1 MRKLTATMIVRNEE
15 RRLPACLDSLAGV
28 ADALAILD
36 TGSRDGTPTLLAREE
51 AAGRFDVRWESADV
65 DDFGRAR
72 RRALALAGTPWALW
86 IDADERLTAALREEL
101 RRRLANG
108 SLDTC
113 DAWRI
118 PVDTHVLGRRMTCRE
133 LSGRPHLRL
142 FRTRG
147 ATFADA
153 AVHEGVTLPPGARI
167 GDLAGPLDHHT
178 MTSWREYL
186 RKVDRYTRL
195 EAGRGS
201 RARAAWHL
209 WVAAP
214 ATFWRQYVRRG
225 CARDGWAGLVWAG
238 TSALGAV
245 LRDARTLA
253 RRG

>member
-28 ADALAILD
+28 VDALAILD
-36 TGSRDGTPTLLAREE
+36 TGSRDGTVALLVAEE
-51 AAGRFDVRWESADV
+51 AAGRFAVRWAGSEM
-65 DDFGRAR
+65 DDFGPAR
-72 RRALALAGTPWALW
+72 RRALALVGTPWALW
-86 IDADERLTAALREEL
+86 VDADERLSGSLREEL
-101 RRRLANG
+101 QRRITDG
-108 SLDTC
+108 SIETC

-118 PVDTHVLGRRMTCRE
+118 PLDTHVLGRRMTCRE
-133 LSGRPHLRL
+133 LAGRPHLRL

-147 ATFADA
+147 ATFDDA
-153 AVHEGVTLPPGARI
+153 AVHEGVSLPPGARI
-167 GDLAGPLDHHT
+167 GDFAGPLDHHT

-186 RKVDRYTRL
+186 RKVDQYTRL
-195 EAGRGS
+195 EARRGS

-225 CARDGWAGLVWAG
+225 CVRDGWAGLVWAG

-245 LRDARTLA
+245 LRDARTLV
-253 RRG
+253 RRR

>member
-36 TGSRDGTPTLLAREE
+36 TGSRDGTPALLAREE
-51 AAGRFDVRWESADV
+51 AAGRFDVRWESADLN
-65 DDFGRAR
+65 DYGGAR

-86 IDADERLTAALREEL
+86 IDADERLTDALREEL
-101 RRRLANG
+101 RRRLADG
-108 SLDTC
+108 SLEAC

-225 CARDGWAGLVWAG
+225 CVRDGWAGLVWAG

>member
-15 RRLPACLDSLAGV
+15 HRLPACLDSLAGV
-28 ADALAILD
+28 ADELAVLD
-36 TGSRDGTPTLLAREE
+36 TGSRDGTPDLLARE
-51 AAGRFDVRWESADV
+51 ASAGRFAVRWETAAV
-65 DDFGRAR
+65 DDFGAAR
-72 RRALALAGTPWALW
+72 RRALSLADTPWSLW

-101 RRRLANG
+101 RRRLDDG
-108 SLDTC
+108 SLETR

-118 PVDTHVLGRRMTCRE
+118 PLDTHVLGRRMTCRE
-133 LSGRPHLRL
+133 LAGRPHLRL

-147 ATFADA
+147 ATFDDA
-153 AVHEGVTLPPGARI
+153 AVHEGVRLPPGATI

-195 EAGRGS
+195 EARRGS
-201 RARAAWHL
+201 RRRAAWHL

-214 ATFWRQYVRRG
+214 ATFWRQYARRG

-245 LRDARTLA
+245 LRDARTLV